1 MPTLRLKVTHTHAGV
16 AYPAGHDL
24 DVDEHTARWLIAHQ
38 VAEAATDRLESAPIT
53 TDVPAKAAKV
63 RKE

>member
-1 MPTLRLKVTHTHAGV
+1 MPKLRLKVTHTHAGV

-24 DVDEHTARWLIAHQ
+24 DVDEHTARWLIAHRIADFDTDHPESEPT
-38 VAEAATDRLESAPIT
+38 VA
-53 TDVPAKAAKV
+53 DVPAKAAKV

>member
-1 MPTLRLKVTHTHAGV
+1 MPKLRLKFTHTHAGV

-38 VAEAATDRLESAPIT
+38 IADFDTDHAESAPIT